1 MPEKKSDSSKQPA
14 KEPTLT
20 LTRIFDAPRD
30 LVFKVWTDPKHIVN
44 WWGPGGFTAPY
55 ATVDL
60 RVGGALH
67 YCMRGPDGK
76 EYWSKG
82 FFHEIIPPE
91 KIVYTMFFSDKE
103 GNMRTPADCGLG
115 NDFPTEMLDTVTFE
129 TLSGN
134 KTRLTLRRSTPLAIS
149 KRYMEDQ
156 GWNSS
161 LDKFAA
167 ELDRISKKKK

>member
-1 MPEKKSDSSKQPA
+1 MPTKKSTSS
-14 KEPTLT
+14 KEPTLV
-20 LTRIFDAPRD
+20 LTRVFDAPRE
-30 LVFKVWTDPKHIVN
+30 LVFKVWTDPRHIVN

-76 EYWSKG
+76 DYWTKG
-82 FFHEIIPPE
+82 FFHEIIVPA
-91 KIVYTMFFSDKE
+91 KIVCTMFFSDKD
-103 GNMRTPADCGLG
+103 GNLRSPADYGMAG
-115 NDFPTEMLDTVTFE
+115 DFPTEMLDIVTFDE
-129 TLSGN
+129 LKGN
-134 KTRLTLRRSTPLAIS
+134 KTKLTIRRSTPLAIS

-161 LDKFAA
+161 LDKLAA
-167 ELDRISKKKK
+167 ELARVSKKKKR

>member
-1 MPEKKSDSSKQPA
+1 MPA
-14 KEPTLT
+14 KEPTLV
-20 LTRIFDAPRD
+20 LTRIFDAPRE

-44 WWGPGGFTAPY
+44 WWGPGGFTAPF

-60 RVGGALH
+60 RVGGAMH

-76 EYWSKG
+76 DYWTKG
-82 FFHEIIPPE
+82 FFHEIVVPE
-91 KIVYTMFFSDKE
+91 KIVCTMFFSDKD
-103 GNMRTPADCGLG
+103 GNFCYPTDYGMAP
-115 NDFPTEMLDTVTFE
+115 DFPPEMLDTVMFTAMA
-129 TLSGN
+129 GN
-134 KTRLTLRRSTPLAIS
+134 KTKLTLRRSTPLAIS

-167 ELDRISKKKK
+167 ELARISKKKK

>member
-1 MPEKKSDSSKQPA
+1 MPPKKSTPA
-14 KEPTLT
+14 REPTLV
-20 LTRIFDAPRD
+20 LTRVFDAPRD

-44 WWGPGGFTAPY
+44 WWGPGGFTAPF

-76 EYWSKG
+76 DYWTKG
-82 FFHEIIPPE
+82 FFHEIVVPE
-91 KIVYTMFFSDKE
+91 KIVCTMFFSDKD
-103 GNMRTPADCGLG
+103 GNFCYPTDYEMAA
-115 NDFPTEMLDTVTFE
+115 DFPPEMLDTVTFDA
-129 TLSGN
+129 LSGN
-134 KTRLTLRRSTPLAIS
+134 RTKLTIRRSTPLAIS

-161 LDKFAA
+161 LDKLAA
-167 ELDRISKKKK
+167 ELARVSKKKGK

>member
-1 MPEKKSDSSKQPA
+1 MPAKKSTAS
-14 KEPTLT
+14 KEPTLVI
-20 LTRIFDAPRD
+20 TRIFDAPRE

-44 WWGPGGFTAPY
+44 WWGPGGFTAPS

-60 RVGGALH
+60 RIGGALH

-76 EYWSKG
+76 DYWTKG
-82 FFHEIIPPE
+82 FFHEIIVPE
-91 KIVYTMFFSDKE
+91 KIVCTMFFSDKD
-103 GNMRTPADCGLG
+103 GNLRSATDYGMGA
-115 NDFPTEMLDTVTFE
+115 DFPGEMLDTVTFDA
-129 TLSGN
+129 LPGN
-134 KTRLTLRRSTPLAIS
+134 KTKLTIRRSTPLAIS

-167 ELDRISKKKK
+167 EVERLAKKKK